1 VTRYAGVAQDITER
15 RRTLEEASRQ
25 RNQLA
30 TLSRRLTAVR
40 EQQSRDIARELHD
53 RVGQNLTVLG
63 INLTRLRDEQAASPK
78 TRIRIDDSLAVLEA
92 TGKVI
97 SDVLTELKPPML
109 SDHGL
114 LEALRWHVKQLA
126 QRAGIAI
133 KVTDSAAPRLAP
145 EIEMAFFRIAQGA
158 LNNVVQHARARGVVV
173 RLDAVNG
180 MARLEV
186 ADDGAGF
193 DASAP
198 AVSARWGLETMKE
211 RAEAIDGTL
220 RIESAPGRGTRIIAE
235 APVGP

>member
-1 VTRYAGVAQDITER
+1 
-15 RRTLEEASRQ
+15 
-25 RNQLA
+25 
-30 TLSRRLTAVR
+30 
-40 EQQSRDIARELHD
+40 
-53 RVGQNLTVLG
+53 VLG
-63 INLTRLRDEQAASPK
+63 INLTRLRDEQVTAPK
-78 TRIRIDDSLAVLEA
+78 TRARINDSLAVIEA

-109 SDHGL
+109 SDRGL

-126 QRAGIAI
+126 QRSGIAI

-173 RLDAVNG
+173 RLDAING

-186 ADDGAGF
+186 VDDGSGF
-193 DASAP
+193 DVAARS
-198 AVSARWGLETMKE
+198 VSGSWGLTAMKE
-211 RAEAIDGTL
+211 RAEAIDGSL